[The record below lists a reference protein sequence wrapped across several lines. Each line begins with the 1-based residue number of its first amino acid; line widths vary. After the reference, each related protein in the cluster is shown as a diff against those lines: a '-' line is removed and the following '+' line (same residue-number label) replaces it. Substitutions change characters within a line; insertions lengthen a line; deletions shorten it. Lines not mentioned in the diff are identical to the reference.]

1 MIRRVAIPIFL
12 SLLVITNTAQ
22 SQAVL
27 EANGPGDT
35 YELINSV
42 LAPGY
47 NAVENPE
54 CVHPGFG
61 RHIAE
66 VFDTDINRYAFEFYA
81 HVAEDNDRC
90 INFDRQRVEIKA
102 YDASPENLKGRLG
115 ETVNYRWRFK
125 IPVGFKP
132 SSSFTHIHQ
141 VKAVGGD
148 EDQPIFTLTVRKG
161 TPNKLEL
168 IYVENGTSGTVKQ
181 SIVNLSSFEGVW
193 VEATEQVFLSAN
205 GFYTINIRRLSDGV
219 SLLSY
224 SNNNISTIRPDNDF
238 VRPKWGIYRSL
249 NTPADLRD
257 ESIRFSLFSIWEGN
271 IILPVSL
278 LHFNAT
284 AKKYNVQL
292 SWATASENN
301 SKTFI
306 VEKSADGIAY
316 HNIATLTAAGSS
328 NQQTNY
334 SFTDEQPLHGNNY
347 YRLKQ
352 TDADGGFTYSDTR
365 MVTFNTGGRL
375 QLNIYPNPVVNNI
388 QLDIPPAG
396 GQLLVAVTN
405 RDGKNAINAS
415 GSLAAV
421 TNTLNRQVAR
431 LLPGIY
437 FIQVHDGAGR
447 YAGKFYKQ

>member
-1 MIRRVAIPIFL
+1 MRRVVAYTFL
-12 SLLVITNTAQ
+12 IQFFFAVNAKAQ
-22 SQAVL
+22 TVL
-27 EANGPGDT
+27 EANGPGNT

-66 VFDTDINRYAFEFYA
+66 VFDTDINAYAFEFYA

-90 INFDRQRVEIKA
+90 INFDRQRVEIKT

-115 ETVNYRWRFK
+115 EIVNYRWRFK

-168 IYVENGTSGTVKQ
+168 IYVANGTSGTTKQ

-205 GFYTINIRRLSDGV
+205 GFYNINIRRLSDGV

-257 ESIRFSLFSIWEGN
+257 ESIRFSLFSISEGN
-271 IILPVSL
+271 IVLPVTL
-278 LHFNAT
+278 VNFKAV
-284 AKKYNVQL
+284 AKKDNIQL
-292 SWATASENN
+292 NWATATETN
-301 SKTFI
+301 SKEFV
-306 VEKSADGIAY
+306 VERSADGITY
-316 HNIATLTAAGSS
+316 HAIATLNAAGNS
-328 NQQTNY
+328 NRKTEY
-334 SFTDEQPLHGNNY
+334 SYADKEPLNGNNY

-352 TDADGGFTYSDTR
+352 TDIDEHFVYSDTR
-365 MVTFNTGGRL
+365 LVKFNSTTRQL
-375 QLNIYPNPVVNNI
+375 LNIYPNPVVNKI
-388 QLDIPPAG
+388 QLSIPSAG
-396 GQLLVAVTN
+396 QQLLVSVIN
-405 RDGKNAINAS
+405 REGKNMISAS
-415 GSLAAV
+415 GSLSAI
-421 TNTLNRQVAR
+421 TNKLDKQVAG
-431 LLPGIY
+431 LIPGIY
-437 FIQVHDGAGR
+437 FIQVHDGDDR
-447 YAGKFYKQ
+447 YTGKFYKQ

>member
-1 MIRRVAIPIFL
+1 MKGAVAHIFL
-12 SLLVITNTAQ
+12 FFFFAITAKGQTI
-22 SQAVL
+22 L
-27 EANGPGDT
+27 EANGPGNT

-54 CVHPGFG
+54 CVHPEFG

-66 VFDTDINRYAFEFYA
+66 VFDTGINRYVFEFYA
-81 HVAEDNDRC
+81 HVTPDNDRC
-90 INFDRQRVEIKA
+90 INFDRQRVEIKT

-125 IPVGFKP
+125 IPVGFQP

-148 EDQPIFTLTVRKG
+148 EDQPVFTLTVRKG

-168 IYVENGTSGTVKQ
+168 IYVATGTSGTVKQ
-181 SIVNLSSFEGVW
+181 SIVNLSAFEGVW
-193 VEATEQVFLSAN
+193 VEATEQVFLSPN
-205 GFYTINIRRLSDGV
+205 GFYNINIRRLSDGV

-257 ESIRFSLFSIWEGN
+257 ESIRFSLFSIQEGN
-271 IILPVSL
+271 ILLPVTL
-278 LHFNAT
+278 MDFNAV
-284 AKKYNVQL
+284 AKKDAVYI
-292 SWATASENN
+292 SWATATETN
-301 SKTFI
+301 SKEFI
-306 VEKSADGIAY
+306 IERSADGITY
-316 HNIATLTAAGSS
+316 HTIAKLNAAGNS
-328 NQQTNY
+328 QHKKEY
-334 SFTDEQPLHGNNY
+334 SFTDDQPLTGNNY

-352 TDADGGFTYSDTR
+352 VDMDGHSGYSDTR
-365 MVTFNTGGRL
+365 LLKFSSGAGKPL
-375 QLNIYPNPVVNNI
+375 HIYPNPVLNTI
-388 QLDIPPAG
+388 TLDIPSANQ
-396 GQLLVAVTN
+396 QLLIAVTN
-405 RDGKNAINAS
+405 REGQNMISAS
-415 GSLAAV
+415 GSLMAV
-421 TNTLNRQVAR
+421 TGKLNQQLTG

-437 FIQVHDGAGR
+437 FIQLYSGGER